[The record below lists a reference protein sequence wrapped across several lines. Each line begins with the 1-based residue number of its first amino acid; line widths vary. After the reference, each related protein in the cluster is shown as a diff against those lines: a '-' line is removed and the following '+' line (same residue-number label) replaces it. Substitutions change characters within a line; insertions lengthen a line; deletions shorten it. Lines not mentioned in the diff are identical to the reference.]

1 MKILSQKI
9 IIDSLNDLLDD
20 IRNNLKDESKT
31 HIGNM
36 QRERLFE
43 LHFSLGMYIRNRY
56 VLSDSNV
63 VPNLVSEYM
72 QLIRKDNFG
81 QIRNDRVEIDEWFD
95 RLFYI
100 NDDAISGKI
109 IELLWEQLSNKNE
122 DVF

>member
-1 MKILSQKI
+1 MSQKI